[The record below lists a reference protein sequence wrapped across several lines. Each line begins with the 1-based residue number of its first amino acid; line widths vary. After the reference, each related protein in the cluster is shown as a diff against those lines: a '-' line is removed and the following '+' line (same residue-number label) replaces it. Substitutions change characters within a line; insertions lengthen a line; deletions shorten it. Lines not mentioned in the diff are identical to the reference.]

1 MDTFPLSIYL
11 RQTICGYDLVIGFN
25 DLAIN
30 RKGGELR
37 ALLQVGDDSLL
48 LAEVYQP
55 TDPFLPVID
64 VVGLKLVGFPE

>member
-11 RQTICGYDLVIGFN
+11 RQTFCGYDLVIGFN

-30 RKGGELR
+30 RKGGELH

-48 LAEVYQP
+48 LAEVYHPP
-55 TDPFLPVID
+55 TSFCPSLT
-64 VVGLKLVGFPE
+64 